1 MAPWHCCILLV
12 CLLSPLKAEA
22 DDREW
27 KEEMDKQLKKVLSIV
42 EEQAQEIMT
51 LKTRINVLET
61 MREETEMRL
70 ASSIRETETN
80 ISHIAKKLDEQSL
93 TLEGQ
98 QKRLLINSINEG
110 TAVAFYA
117 YISKDFTHIGNGH
130 VFVFDTV
137 VTNRGNAYN
146 NYSGIFTVPSSGLY
160 AFSYSIAVA
169 GYHMSGD
176 HDSNFG
182 EISVQLVRNG
192 SPCGSIAA
200 DTEASYDDE
209 MATGFAILSLDAG
222 DIVRVVSQ
230 NSGQGTFRSNTY
242 EHWAFSGFKISS

>member
-93 TLEGQ
+93 TLEG
-98 QKRLLINSINEG
+98 KSII
-110 TAVAFYA
+110 T
-117 YISKDFTHIGNGH
+117 
-130 VFVFDTV
+130 
-137 VTNRGNAYN
+137 
-146 NYSGIFTVPSSGLY
+146 
-160 AFSYSIAVA
+160 
-169 GYHMSGD
+169 
-176 HDSNFG
+176 
-182 EISVQLVRNG
+182 
-192 SPCGSIAA
+192 
-200 DTEASYDDE
+200 
-209 MATGFAILSLDAG
+209 
-222 DIVRVVSQ
+222 
-230 NSGQGTFRSNTY
+230 
-242 EHWAFSGFKISS
+242 W